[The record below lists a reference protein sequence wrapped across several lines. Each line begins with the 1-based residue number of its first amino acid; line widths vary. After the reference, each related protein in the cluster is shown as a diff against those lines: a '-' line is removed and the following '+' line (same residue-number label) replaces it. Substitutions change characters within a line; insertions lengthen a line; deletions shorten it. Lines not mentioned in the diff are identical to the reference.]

1 MLKDL
6 LARFKKV
13 LTVAEW
19 KQEAQGAIKD
29 KEFVIASL
37 AELHRVEKSDASQ
50 AQERAMQ
57 RQPMQQGRAP
67 MGGQPMMGN
76 QPMMGGQPM
85 QARQPMQQMGMGM
98 GMQPSMNS
106 AYATQP
112 RQMER
117 SERDRKKNELSLAD
131 LMNQIKQQQQI
142 S

>member
-19 KQEAQGAIKD
+19 KKEAQGAIEA

-37 AELHRVEKSDASQ
+37 AELHRVEKADAAN

-57 RQPMQQGRAP
+57 RQPMQ
-67 MGGQPMMGN
+67 
-76 QPMMGGQPM
+76 
-85 QARQPMQQMGMGM
+85 PMQQGRGPMPTGQTRPMSPM
-98 GMQPSMNS
+98 PMASASMQSQQP
-106 AYATQP
+106 YATQQ
-112 RQMER
+112 RAVDR